1 MSASYTW
8 WSEVPDRL
16 RTKTQLADLDL
27 PRIPGA
33 GPAAAIHTRGPHGRK
48 DTFDLYDITASR
60 PSPASAGQLEAARA
74 RQDHAQRRC
83 AGCGAHP
90 DYPPTPHR
98 DAGRPET
105 GWALLCRACLH
116 IARLRE
122 SQQRCAATREQIAA
136 EAAAWL
142 AADRAAV
149 VHVTVI
155 TPGPAEN
162 GRARRAVALIVDA
175 VTPSGARLARM
186 PIRLARSR
194 NPLVPDGAIP
204 ETEALPAL
212 TELFAGRDV
221 IEWAAGGLGPIE
233 AALTDPADTDR
244 PRLRILL
251 EAKTTVWRGDLDPHT
266 RTLLIPPDPGRAD
279 LMALLIR
286 RMAADHNPDPAQ
298 VPTPEAAG
306 PRDEP

>member
-8 WSEVPDRL
+8 WGEVPDRL

-33 GPAAAIHTRGPHGRK
+33 GPAGAIHTRGPHGRK

-74 RQDHAQRRC
+74 RRDPAQRRC

-90 DYPPTPHR
+90 DYPPTAHR
-98 DAGRPET
+98 DPGADS

-122 SQQRCAATREQIAA
+122 SQQRCAATRERIAA

-142 AADRAAV
+142 AADHAAV

-175 VTPSGARLARM
+175 VTPSGARLVRM
-186 PIRLARSR
+186 PVRLARSR
-194 NPLVPDGAIP
+194 SPLVPDTAIP
-204 ETEALPAL
+204 ETEAIPAL

-221 IEWAAGGLGPIE
+221 IEWSSGALDPIR
-233 AALTDPADTDR
+233 AALTDPEAAVR
-244 PRLRILL
+244 PREWILL
-251 EAKTTVWRGDLDPHT
+251 EGKVTGWRGDLDPHT

-286 RMAADHNPDPAQ
+286 RMAADHNPEPA
-298 VPTPEAAG
+298 PAPEAAG
-306 PRDEP
+306 PREEP